1 VVNGFLFY
9 KNKYFYIESL
19 LVVHPPVPFGT
30 FLPPLEARW
39 PELTTPTSALGGTP
53 LSRLEAEAAT
63 IPTDDVAATMLA
75 LRQHRQRL
83 MLSLAHAEFTDALP
97 LLEQTA
103 ALSRFACL
111 ATENALEAS
120 LIEAQQAGRLHF
132 TTPPPYAPHAG
143 VVVIGM
149 GKLGADELNFS
160 SDIDLIVF
168 YDDARLRSYLTKGEA
183 QAMAVRLVRRI
194 TEILSAHTADGYVFR
209 TDLRL
214 RPDPSST
221 PLAVSLAAAETYYSS
236 IAATWERAAMI
247 KARVIAGDSVAGAE
261 FTRLIQSFV
270 WRRSLDFAALDEIH
284 AIKTQINP
292 QRTFTPAAPGL
303 NIKTGLG
310 GIREVEFFVQTQ
322 QLIWGGRDKRLRGR
336 STLEALDALVETG
349 RLFSVTASKLWEAYV
364 FLRKVEHRIQ
374 LLHDEQT
381 HRLPLIPEDLEQ
393 VAQSFGY
400 PDTAHFLNILDTH
413 RRHVA
418 DAYSALF
425 ENTDAKPKA
434 DLTQFTAEIGDG
446 MLQTL
451 TSMGFND
458 PKVVAACLHRWHNR
472 GYRVLMTPRA
482 QQLLLEITPLVLEA
496 CAASGAPDA
505 GVLAFDQ
512 FISRLSAG
520 VQLFAL
526 LKSNPAVLSTL
537 VAIMTS
543 APPLAEILLAQP
555 HLVDTLLMRAADE
568 ALPPPESLTDDL
580 TATLAQRDGR
590 EEKLRAL
597 SLWQRDW
604 LFYLMI
610 RVFQQAPE
618 ATSIGVWLT
627 ALAEACVRAVLEIVR
642 ADFAAV
648 HGHVPGGGFAVLGFG
663 KLGSNALAIGSD
675 LDLVFVYDAPDGA
688 SSDGGKPL
696 AAPVYYNRLAQRV
709 LSALTLPADKSSQPL
724 YEVDT
729 RLRPDGEAGAV
740 ASSLK
745 AFETY
750 YRTGSA
756 QTWEFLALTCA
767 RPVAGNTVLYEQL
780 QGIIVALLA
789 LPRDGAGLKTDA
801 KSMHDRRA
809 AAHPPKNAWDVK
821 NIPGGMVTLEF
832 IAQTRQLL
840 RGKHYHG
847 TAAALRAEADTA
859 TLADI
864 YDIYQ
869 QLQNLLRLT
878 KGVNIQIATI
888 LKENSIEA
896 AEQKL
901 AFYARTAD
909 AFFRGMF
916 ASV

>member
-1 VVNGFLFY
+1 M
-9 KNKYFYIESL
+9 
-19 LVVHPPVPFGT
+19 
-30 FLPPLEARW
+30 EARW
-39 PELTTPTSALGGTP
+39 PEVTPSPPTLGEQI
-53 LSRLEAEAAT
+53 LARLEAEAAT
-63 IPTDDVAATMLA
+63 IPTDDAAATMLA

-83 MLSLAHAEFTDALP
+83 LLYLAHAEFTDTLP

-103 ALSRFACL
+103 ALSRFACI
-111 ATENALEAS
+111 AVEKALEAS
-120 LIEAQQAGRLHF
+120 LNEAQQAGRLQF
-132 TTPPPYAPHAG
+132 ALPPPYAPHAG
-143 VVVIGM
+143 LVVVGM
-149 GKLGADELNFS
+149 GKLGAEELNFS

-168 YDDARLRSYLTKGEA
+168 YDDARLRAHLTKGEA
-183 QAMAVRLVRRI
+183 QAMAVRLVRRM

-247 KARVIAGDSVAGAE
+247 KARVIAGDPVAGAE
-261 FTRLIQSFV
+261 FTRLIQPFV

-292 QRTFTPAAPGL
+292 QRSFTPAAPGL

-349 RLFSVTASKLWEAYV
+349 RLFSVTASQLWEAYV
-364 FLRKVEHRIQ
+364 FLRKTEHRIQ

-381 HRLPLIPEDLEQ
+381 HRLPIVPEDLEQ
-393 VAQSFGY
+393 VAQSFSY
-400 PDTAHFLNILDTH
+400 PDTAHFRTVLDTH

-434 DLTQFTAEIGDG
+434 DLTQFTAEVGDG

-451 TSMGFND
+451 TSMGFRD

-496 CAASGAPDA
+496 CAASDAPDA

-543 APPLAEILLAQP
+543 APPLAEIVLAQP
-555 HLVDTLLMRAADE
+555 HLMDTLLMRQADA

-597 SLWQRDW
+597 GLWQRDW
-604 LFYLMI
+604 LFSLMI

-618 ATSIGVWLT
+618 AATIGTWLT

-648 HGHVPGGGFAVLGFG
+648 HGHVPGSGFAVLGFG

-709 LSALTLPADKSSQPL
+709 LSALTLPADRALQPL

-740 ASSLK
+740 ASSFK
-745 AFETY
+745 AFEAY

-767 RPVAGNTVLYEQL
+767 RPVAGDAGLCHKL
-780 QGIIVALLA
+780 QGIMPALLA
-789 LPRDGAGLKTDA
+789 LPRDAQVLKSDA
-801 KSMHDRRA
+801 KTMHDRRA
-809 AAHPPKNAWDVK
+809 AAHPPKNVWDVK

-840 RGKHYHG
+840 GGKHYQS
-847 TAAALRAEADTA
+847 TAAALRAESDTA
-859 TLADI
+859 SLATI
-864 YDIYQ
+864 YELYQ

-878 KGVNIQIATI
+878 KGVNAQTAAI
-888 LKENSIEA
+888 LNEASIEA
-896 AEQKL
+896 AEQTL
-901 AFYARTAD
+901 AAHARTAD
-909 AFFRGMF
+909 DFFRGMF
-916 ASV
+916 A